1 MGRGAGHLCAPLA
14 GGIAAPCA
22 LATPGPPRHPSLPY
36 IARREAA
43 EARRTAAGGAAP
55 RPPITAASAQRPAPG
70 GGGGPPAAA
79 ARRAAAP
86 RSAAL
91 PRLSLLPC
99 LPSPPFAC
107 SLPPSPPLPSSP
119 SIPPV
124 TGERRG
130 GVSLGLYRTAGGP
143 GRRGVRDSPPPP
155 PRPRGHRRD
164 THHAPAILP
173 PNLLPAAP
181 PRAVRTLDFPS
192 GPAPELVRA
201 VRGGGRLSAARCC
214 RLGSGDTTCASA
226 ARRLWGAGALGAP
239 GGAYRHQQA
248 GGGGPR
254 ARGTGRLYRALPVAG
269 PPALSEG
276 SHH

>member
-99 LPSPPFAC
+99 LPSPP
-107 SLPPSPPLPSSP
+107 SLSPSLLPLPF
-119 SIPPV
+119 
-124 TGERRG
+124 R
-130 GVSLGLYRTAGGP
+130 
-143 GRRGVRDSPPPP
+143 PPPP
-155 PRPRGHRRD
+155 SRLSRGGGLSGSPSYRPGAGPEGCPRLPAPSPVPAGTPTTPPQFCLQISSQQVRPGQRGLWSSPRDRLRSWCGLCEAGGGFLRPGAAGWGWGTQR
-164 THHAPAILP
+164 TPA
-173 PNLLPAAP
+173 LPAAFWVP
-181 PRAVRTLDFPS
+181 
-192 GPAPELVRA
+192 
-201 VRGGGRLSAARCC
+201 GR
-214 RLGSGDTTCASA
+214 
-226 ARRLWGAGALGAP
+226 LGAP
-239 GGAYRHQQA
+239 GGAYRYQQA

-254 ARGTGRLYRALPVAG
+254 ARGPGAALP
-269 PPALSEG
+269 G
-276 SHH
+276 SPGGGAACTF

>member
-1 MGRGAGHLCAPLA
+1 MRFGHAGAPPTPL
-14 GGIAAPCA
+14 
-22 LATPGPPRHPSLPY
+22 PPLYS
-36 IARREAA
+36 
-43 EARRTAAGGAAP
+43 AAGGG
-55 RPPITAASAQRPAPG
+55 RSSEDGGWRSRPAPAHHRCLC
-70 GGGGPPAAA
+70 PAPSPG
-79 ARRAAAP
+79 RRGRPSRGRRSPRCCPSLRRSPAP
-86 RSAAL
+86 LLTAL
-91 PRLSLLPC
+91 PPFSPLRL
-99 LPSPPFAC
+99 
-107 SLPPSPPLPSSP
+107 LPPSFPSP
-119 SIPPV
+119 SVLPLHPARHG
-124 TGERRG
+124 GERG
-130 GVSLGLYRTAGGP
+130 GFSLGLYRTAGGP

-226 ARRLWGAGALGAP
+226 ARRLWGAGAPGAP